1 VLAASFDSFPS
12 DQEPAAALSL
22 LPSTVRSDTMLY
34 VNGELL
40 SSISLE
46 TVLGLACLQQATS
59 SFLQQLNSSSTV
71 PDNSVPYLCLMQGEE
86 ACVDAKQLP
95 GLIIGSQVLC

>member
-1 VLAASFDSFPS
+1 VHAAIFNSLRI
-12 DQEPAAALSL
+12 DQGPAAALAL
-22 LPSTVRSDTMLY
+22 LSSTPRSGSMLY
-34 VNGELL
+34 INGEIL
-40 SSISLE
+40 SSISIK

-95 GLIIGSQVLC
+95 GLIIGSQVRC